1 MQFNINT
8 VALLAALLP
17 LASAVPS
24 DVNAVDATLAKRQ
37 RQYQCETSNNLGA
50 CNNAI
55 ARLRGHEAR
64 GCDVWSCIGAFAAVI
79 PACGAAVDELFLNGA
94 GDMWLTFDVDPLAD
108 VACLGAVANFQGPC
122 KGCEPF

>member
-24 DVNAVDATLAKRQ
+24 DASAVEATLAKRQ

-55 ARLRGHEAR
+55 AKLRGHEAR
-64 GCDVWSCIGAFAAVI
+64 GCDVWSCIGAFAALI
-79 PACGAAVDELFLNGA
+79 PACGAAVDEFFLNP
-94 GDMWLTFDVDPLAD
+94 FAD
-108 VACLGAVANFQGPC
+108 VACIGAVANFQGPC

>member
-8 VALLAALLP
+8 VALLAAALLP

-24 DVNAVDATLAKRQ
+24 DANAVEATLAKRQ

-55 ARLRGHEAR
+55 AKLRGHEAR
-64 GCDVWSCIGAFAAVI
+64 GCDVWSCIGAFAALI
-79 PACGAAVDELFLNGA
+79 PACGAAVDEFFLN
-94 GDMWLTFDVDPLAD
+94 PLAD
-108 VACLGAVANFQGPC
+108 VACIGAVANFQGPC

>member
-64 GCDVWSCIGAFAAVI
+64 GCDVWCKSPFPSIFS
-79 PACGAAVDELFLNGA
+79 PP
-94 GDMWLTFDVDPLAD
+94 PLPH
-108 VACLGAVANFQGPC
+108 LYEIHG
-122 KGCEPF
+122 

>member
-1 MQFNINT
+1 MQFNINA
-8 VALLAALLP
+8 VALLAILLP
-17 LASAVPS
+17 LAFAVPS
-24 DVNAVDATLAKRQ
+24 EVTDSSLAKRQ

-55 ARLRGHEAR
+55 AKLRGHEAR

-79 PACGAAVDELFLNGA
+79 PACGAAVDELFLN
-94 GDMWLTFDVDPLAD
+94 PLAD
-108 VACLGAVANFQGPC
+108 VACIGAVANFQGPC